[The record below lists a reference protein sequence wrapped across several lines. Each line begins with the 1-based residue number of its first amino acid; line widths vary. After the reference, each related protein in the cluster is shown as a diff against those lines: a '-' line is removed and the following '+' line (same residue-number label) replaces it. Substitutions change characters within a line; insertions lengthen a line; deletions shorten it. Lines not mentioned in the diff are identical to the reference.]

1 MVLNDIRSNYFY
13 FRKTRLPHDG
23 IAESSDQ
30 TLNVLLTES
39 IAKALEVESETTFS
53 TRADIPNSF
62 FVTYHSELLNKFSEL
77 LADRGLVTALG
88 SNLMAI
94 SENTGFE
101 KLALQNSYLKMV

>member
-1 MVLNDIRSNYFY
+1 
-13 FRKTRLPHDG
+13 
-23 IAESSDQ
+23 
-30 TLNVLLTES
+30 VLLTEN
-39 IAKALEVESETTFS
+39 IAKALNLTEEVTLT

-94 SENTGFE
+94 
-101 KLALQNSYLKMV
+101 